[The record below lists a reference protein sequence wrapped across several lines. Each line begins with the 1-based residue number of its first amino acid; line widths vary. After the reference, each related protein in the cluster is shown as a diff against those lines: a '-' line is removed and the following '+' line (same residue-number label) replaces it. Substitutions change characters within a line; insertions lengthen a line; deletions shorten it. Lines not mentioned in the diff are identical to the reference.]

1 MKASSLSLIILL
13 ALAAPACSN
22 GGATGDVGVPE
33 SLEERASYAI
43 GFSAGQQLGSQGA
56 EIDVDQLV
64 AGLRAA
70 FAGEEGLM
78 TEQELQSTM
87 MEFQQQMM
95 ADENERLA
103 SAGADNKAAGD
114 AFLAEN
120 AGNAGVVV
128 LDSGLQ
134 YMVLE
139 EGTGPSPVATDQ
151 VTVHYEGKLIDGTPF
166 DSSYD
171 KGAPATFPLNGVI
184 RGWTEGLQL
193 MKTGAKYRFFIPGEL
208 GYGLQPPPG
217 AIGPN
222 ATLIFDVELLA
233 INGQS

>member
-1 MKASSLSLIILL
+1 MKSTSLSLIILL
-13 ALAAPACSN
+13 ALVAPACSN
-22 GGATGDVGVPE
+22 GATGDPGAPE
-33 SLEERASYAI
+33 TLPERASYAI

-78 TEQELQSTM
+78 TAEELQSTM
-87 MEFQQQMM
+87 MEYQQQMM

-103 SAGADNKAAGD
+103 NEGADNKAAGE

-120 AGNAGVVV
+120 AGNAGIVV

-134 YMVLE
+134 YEVLE
-139 EGTGPSPVATDQ
+139 EGTGLSPEATDQ
-151 VTVHYEGKLIDGTPF
+151 VTVHYEGRLIDGTVF

-171 KGAPATFPLNGVI
+171 KGAPVTFPLNGVI
-184 RGWTEGLQL
+184 PGWTEGVQL

-222 ATLIFDVELLA
+222 ATLIFEVELLA
-233 INGQS
+233 VNGQS